1 MIAAS
6 AGGLD
11 PLRRIIAAL
20 PVPCTAAVFVVMHI
34 GPYPS
39 VLPHL
44 LGGRH
49 VATFAQDGTP
59 IEAGHIYIA
68 PPDHHMYLGISSI
81 RLSQGPKLHHTRP
94 AADPLFI
101 TAAEAHGQQV
111 LGIVLSGGDGDGA
124 DGLRAIVEHGGTAF
138 VQDPKKRQILPC
150 QARPLR
156 RIIPMAVYP
165 LRKSRNAS
173 AVFAQGAAMTAP
185 KSNNRYYGTFTPL
198 QRGSTAA
205 RCAEVHIKCARK
217 MS

>member
-1 MIAAS
+1 MNGVVVIAAS

-39 VLPHL
+39 VLPRL

-49 VATFAQDGTP
+49 VAGFAQEGTP

-68 PPDHHMYLGISSI
+68 PPDYHMYLGISSI

-101 TAAEAHGQQV
+101 SAAEAHRQQV
-111 LGIVLSGGDGDGA
+111 LGIVLSGGDSDGA

-138 VQDPKKRQILPC
+138 VQDPKEAANPSM
-150 QARPLR
+150 P
-156 RIIPMAVYP
+156 
-165 LRKSRNAS
+165 S
-173 AVFAQGAAMTAP
+173 AAIAADHPHGCLSIEEIAEGVRSFCT
-185 KSNNRYYGTFTPL
+185 
-198 QRGSTAA
+198 RGDHGRT
-205 RCAEVHIKCARK
+205 EV
-217 MS
+217 